1 MSDKKYQKGGEFLLA
16 AVNAEEIFTPEDF
29 TSEQRMI
36 AKTTADF
43 VRQEVWPKIDKIEV
57 QEEGVTQD
65 LMLQAAEL
73 GLLMVDI
80 PQEYGGLGLDK
91 ASSALITE
99 NMGMAGSFSVTHAA
113 HTGIATLPIVFYG
126 NKEQKEK
133 YLSGLAEGEI
143 GAYCLT
149 EPGSGSD
156 ALSAKTTAILSED
169 GKSYILNGTKQF
181 ITNAQWAKTFIV
193 FAKVDGKEF
202 TAFIVERGMP
212 GVSIAPEELKLG
224 IKGSS
229 TAALILEDAEVP
241 VENLLGEIGKGH
253 LIAFN
258 ILNIGRYKLGAGV
271 LGAAKLA
278 LEYAVKYTLERKQ
291 FKKSL
296 SEFGLIRK
304 KIAEMTSRIFVA
316 ESLVYR
322 TVGLIDNI
330 LEGVKDLPG
339 DNSQEIL
346 KGIEEYAIEC
356 SISKVY
362 ASEMV
367 DFVIDESLQIFG
379 GYGYSQEYPVE
390 RLYRDARINRIFEGT
405 SEINRLLIPGMLLR
419 RALQGDLP
427 LMRVLENLKNEVA
440 GATPKDKPAESRA
453 GELAWYREKLEG
465 ARKAVLMAAGLAV
478 EKHFKDIS
486 ERQEL
491 LALLAD
497 MIMEYYALESTL
509 MRLEKGSFSPAS
521 WQFQALLNYFPQ
533 ALERLRIWGREVI
546 GAVVTPSQLPGKI
559 VAFENFCQFTLF
571 DMITVRDLL
580 AEKIISDEGYPRN

>member
-16 AVNAEEIFTPEDF
+16 AGNADEIFTPEDF

-36 AKTTADF
+36 AKTTEDF
-43 VRQEVWPKIDKIEV
+43 VRQEVWPKIDKIEA
-57 QEEGVTQD
+57 QEEGVTLD
-65 LMLQAAEL
+65 LMSQAAEL
-73 GLLMVDI
+73 GLLMADI
-80 PQEYGGLGLDK
+80 PQEYAGMGLDK

-99 NMGMAGSFSVTHAA
+99 KMGMAGSFSVTHAA

-126 NKEQKEK
+126 NQAQKEK
-133 YLSGLAEGEI
+133 YLPGLAEGEI

-156 ALSAKTTAILSED
+156 ALAAKATATLSED
-169 GKSYILNGTKQF
+169 GTYYLLNGTKQF
-181 ITNAQWAKTFIV
+181 ITNAKWAKTFIV
-193 FAKVDGKEF
+193 FAKVAGKDF
-202 TAFIVERGMP
+202 TAFIVERDMP

-229 TAALILEDAEVP
+229 TAALILEDVSVP

-278 LEYAVKYTLERKQ
+278 LEYAVKYALERKQ

-330 LEGVKDLPG
+330 LEGVKG
-339 DNSQEIL
+339 SSGESSEQVL

-356 SISKVY
+356 SIAKVY
-362 ASEMV
+362 ASEV
-367 DFVIDESLQIFG
+367 ADYVVDESLQIFG

-419 RALQGDLP
+419 RSLQGDLP

-440 GATPKDKPAESRA
+440 DTSVGDESPESGV
-453 GELAWYREKLEG
+453 GEFAWYREKLEG

-478 EKHFKDIS
+478 EKHFKDIA

-497 MIMEYYALESTL
+497 MIMEYYAIESAL
-509 MRLEKGSFSPAS
+509 LRLKKGSFAAS
-521 WQFQALLNYFPQ
+521 DWQSQALLNYFP
-533 ALERLRIWGREVI
+533 AAMGRLRSWGREVL
-546 GAVVTPSQLPGKI
+546 GSVVSSSQLAGKL
-559 VAFENFCQFTLF
+559 VVFEKFCRLTPF
-571 DMITVRDLL
+571 DTISVRDLL
-580 AEKIISDEGYPRN
+580 AEKIISDEGYPRG

>member
-1 MSDKKYQKGGEFLLA
+1 MSDKKYQKGGEFLLVA
-16 AVNAEEIFTPEDF
+16 GDPDEIFTPEDF

-36 AKTTADF
+36 AKTTEDF

-57 QEEGVTQD
+57 QEEGVTQN
-65 LMLQAAEL
+65 LILQAAEL
-73 GLLMVDI
+73 GLLMADI

-91 ASSALITE
+91 VSSALITE
-99 NMGMAGSFSVTHAA
+99 KMGMAGSFSVTHAA

-126 NKEQKEK
+126 NKAQKDK
-133 YLSGLAEGEI
+133 YLPGLAEGEI

-156 ALSAKTTAILSED
+156 ALAAKATATLSED
-169 GKSYILNGTKQF
+169 RKYYLLNGTKQF

-193 FAKVDGKEF
+193 FAKVAGKAF
-202 TAFIVERGMP
+202 TAFIVERDLP

-229 TAALILEDAEVP
+229 TAALILEDVSVP

-258 ILNIGRYKLGAGV
+258 IFNIGRYKLGAGV

-278 LEYAVKYTLERKQ
+278 LEYAVKYALERKQ
-291 FKKSL
+291 FKKAL

-304 KIAEMTSRIFVA
+304 KIAEMTSRIFVT

-330 LEGVKDLPG
+330 LEGVKG
-339 DNSQEIL
+339 SSGEHSEQVL

-356 SISKVY
+356 SIAKVY
-362 ASEMV
+362 ASEMIDYV
-367 DFVIDESLQIFG
+367 VDESLQIFG

-419 RALQGDLP
+419 RSLQGELS
-427 LMRVLENLKNEVA
+427 LMRVLENLKNEVLDTTVEDELSDC
-440 GATPKDKPAESRA
+440 GV
-453 GELAWYREKLEG
+453 GEFVWYREKLEG

-478 EKHFKDIS
+478 EKYFKDIA

-497 MIMEYYALESTL
+497 MIMEYYALESAL
-509 MRLEKGSFSPAS
+509 LRLEKGSFTAS
-521 WQFQALLNYFPQ
+521 DWQSQAFLNYFP
-533 ALERLRIWGREVI
+533 AAMERLRSWGREVL
-546 GAVVTPSQLPGKI
+546 GSVVSSVQLAGKLAVLEKFCRLTP
-559 VAFENFCQFTLF
+559 F
-571 DMITVRDLL
+571 DTISVRDL
-580 AEKIISDEGYPRN
+580 

>member
-1 MSDKKYQKGGEFLLA
+1 MSEKQYQKGGEFLLPA
-16 AVNAEEIFTPEDF
+16 GNPDKIFTPEDF
-29 TSEQRMI
+29 TSQQRMI
-36 AKTTADF
+36 AKTTEDF

-73 GLLMVDI
+73 GLLMADI
-80 PQEYGGLGLDK
+80 PQEYAGMGLDK

-99 NMGMAGSFSVTHAA
+99 KMGMAGSFSVTHAA
-113 HTGIATLPIVFYG
+113 HTGIATLPIIFYG
-126 NKEQKEK
+126 NKAQKEK
-133 YLSGLAEGEI
+133 YLPGLAEGEI

-156 ALSAKTTAILSED
+156 ALAAKATATLSED
-169 GKSYILNGTKQF
+169 GKYYLLNGTKQF
-181 ITNAQWAKTFIV
+181 ITNAKWAKTFIV
-193 FAKVDGKEF
+193 FAKVAGKEF
-202 TAFIVERGMP
+202 TAFIVERDLP

-229 TAALILEDAEVP
+229 TAALILEDVRVP
-241 VENLLGEIGKGH
+241 VENLLDEIGKGH

-271 LGAAKLA
+271 LGSAKLA
-278 LEYAVKYTLERKQ
+278 LEYAVKYALERKQ
-291 FKKSL
+291 FNKSL

-304 KIAEMTSRIFVA
+304 KIAEMTSRIFIA

-330 LEGVKDLPG
+330 LEGVKGSSGEASRQVL
-339 DNSQEIL
+339 E
-346 KGIEEYAIEC
+346 GIEEYAIEC
-356 SISKVY
+356 SIAKVY

-367 DFVIDESLQIFG
+367 DYVVDESLQIFG

-440 GATPKDKPAESRA
+440 GTVAGDEISQSKVGES
-453 GELAWYREKLEG
+453 AWYREKLEG
-465 ARKAVLMAAGLAV
+465 ARKAVLMAAGLSV
-478 EKHFKDIS
+478 EKHFKDIA

-497 MIMEYYALESTL
+497 MISEYYALESAFL
-509 MRLEKGSFSPAS
+509 RLEKGSFATDDWRSL
-521 WQFQALLNYFPQ
+521 ALLNYFP
-533 ALERLRIWGREVI
+533 AAMERLRTWGREVI
-546 GAVVTPSQLPGKI
+546 GAVVTPGQLPGKLL
-559 VAFENFCQFTLF
+559 VFEKFCRLTPF
-571 DMITVRDLL
+571 DTISVRDLL
-580 AEKIISDEGYPRN
+580 AEKIIFDEGYPRV

>member
-1 MSDKKYQKGGEFLLA
+1 MAEKKYRKGGEFLLA
-16 AVNAEEIFTPEDF
+16 AGKDDEIFTPEDF

-36 AKTTADF
+36 AKTTEDF
-43 VRQEVWPKIDKIEV
+43 VRQEVWPKIDEIEL
-57 QEEGVTQD
+57 QKEGVSEN

-80 PQEYGGLGLDK
+80 PKEYGGMGLDK
-91 ASSALITE
+91 ASSTLIAE
-99 NMGMAGSFSVTHAA
+99 KMGMAGSFSVTLLN
-113 HTGIATLPIVFYG
+113 HTCIATLPIVFHG
-126 NKEQKEK
+126 NKEQKTK
-133 YLSGLAEGEI
+133 YLPGLAEGEI

-156 ALSAKTTAILSED
+156 ALAAKTSATLSED
-169 GKSYILNGTKQF
+169 GKFYLLNGTKQF
-181 ITNAQWAKTFIV
+181 ITSAKWAKTFIV
-193 FAKVDGKEF
+193 FAKIGGKEF
-202 TAFIVERGMP
+202 TAFIVERNMP

-229 TAALILEDAEVP
+229 TAAVILEDAKVP

-258 ILNIGRYKLGAGV
+258 VLNVGRYKLGAGS
-271 LGAAKLA
+271 LGLAKLA
-278 LEYAVKYTLERKQ
+278 LEYAVKYALERKQ

-304 KIAEMTSRIFVA
+304 KIAEMASRIFVT

-330 LEGVKDLPG
+330 LEGIEGSAEETSLQVM
-339 DNSQEIL
+339 
-346 KGIEEYAIEC
+346 KGIGEYAIEC
-356 SISKVY
+356 SIVKVY

-367 DFVIDESLQIFG
+367 DYVVDENLQIFG
-379 GYGYSQEYPVE
+379 GYGYSREYPAE

-405 SEINRLLIPGMLLR
+405 NEINRLLIPGMLLR
-419 RALQGDLP
+419 RALSGDLP

-440 GATPKDKPAESRA
+440 DTSSKDEPAESKV
-453 GELAWYREKLEG
+453 GEPAWYRKKLEG

-478 EKHFKDIS
+478 EKHFKDIG

-497 MIMEYYALESTL
+497 MTSEYYALESARL
-509 MRLEKGSFSPAS
+509 RLEKGSIGVDDWRS
-521 WQFQALLNYFPQ
+521 QALLSYFP
-533 ALERLRIWGREVI
+533 AAMERLRTWGREVI
-546 GAVVTPSQLPGKI
+546 GVVVTPGQLEKKLI
-559 VAFENFCQFTLF
+559 VFEKFCQLTPF
-571 DMITVRDLL
+571 DTISVRDRL
-580 AEKIISDEGYPRN
+580 AEKIISNKGYPRV

>member
-1 MSDKKYQKGGEFLLA
+1 MSAEKYQKGGEFLLA
-16 AVNAEEIFTPEDF
+16 AVAAGEIFTPEDF
-29 TSEQRMI
+29 NSEQRMI
-36 AKTTADF
+36 AKTTEDF

-57 QEEGVTQD
+57 QEAGVTQG

-73 GLLMVDI
+73 GLLMADI
-80 PQEYGGLGLDK
+80 PQEYGGMGLDK

-99 NMGMAGSFSVTHAA
+99 KMGMGGSFSVTHAA

-126 NKEQKEK
+126 NKAQKER
-133 YLSGLAEGEI
+133 YLPGLAEGEI

-156 ALSAKTTAILSED
+156 ALAAKATAFLSED
-169 GKSYILNGTKQF
+169 GKSYLLNGTKQF

-193 FAKVDGKEF
+193 FAKVAGKEF
-202 TAFIVERGMP
+202 TAFIVERDRP
-212 GVSIAPEELKLG
+212 GVSVAPEELKLG

-229 TAALILEDAEVP
+229 TAALILEDAKVP

-271 LGAAKLA
+271 LGSAKLA
-278 LEYAVKYTLERKQ
+278 LEYAVKYALERKQ

-304 KIAEMTSRIFVA
+304 KIAEMTSRIFVT

-330 LEGVKDLPG
+330 LEGVKGSSG
-339 DNSQEIL
+339 DNSQQVL

-356 SISKVY
+356 SIAKVY

-367 DFVIDESLQIFG
+367 DYVIDESLQIFG
-379 GYGYSQEYPVE
+379 GYGYSQEYPIE

-427 LMRVLENLKNEVA
+427 LMRVLESLKNEVA
-440 GATPKDKPAESRA
+440 GPTVKDKSPESGV
-453 GELAWYREKLEG
+453 GEFAWYREKLEG
-465 ARKAVLMAAGLAV
+465 SRKAVLMAAGLAV
-478 EKHFKDIS
+478 EKHFKDIA

-497 MIMEYYALESTL
+497 MIMEYYALESAL
-509 MRLEKGSFSPAS
+509 MRLEKSSFAPSS
-521 WQFQALLNYFPQ
+521 WQSQALLNYFP
-533 ALERLRIWGREVI
+533 AAMERLRSWGREVI
-546 GAVVTPSQLPGKI
+546 GSVVAPGQLSGKL
-559 VAFENFCQFTLF
+559 VAFENFCQLTPF
-571 DMITVRDLL
+571 DLIVVRDHL
-580 AEKIISDEGYPRN
+580 AEKIIADEGYPRV

>member
-1 MSDKKYQKGGEFLLA
+1 MPDKQYQKGGGFLLA
-16 AVNAEEIFTPEDF
+16 AGSSEEIFTPEDF

-65 LMLQAAEL
+65 LMSQAAEL
-73 GLLMVDI
+73 GLLMADI
-80 PQEYGGLGLDK
+80 PQEYGGMGLDK

-126 NKEQKEK
+126 TTAQKEK
-133 YLSGLAEGEI
+133 YLPGLADGQI

-156 ALSAKTTAILSED
+156 ALAAKATAVLSED
-169 GKSYILNGTKQF
+169 GKYYLLNGTKQF
-181 ITNAQWAKTFIV
+181 ITNAKWSKTFVV
-193 FAKVDGKEF
+193 FAKVDGKAF
-202 TAFIVERGMP
+202 TAFIVERDMS

-229 TAALILEDAEVP
+229 TAALILEDTKVP

-271 LGAAKLA
+271 LGSAKLA
-278 LEYAVKYTLERKQ
+278 LEYAVKYALERKQ

-296 SEFGLIRK
+296 TEFGLIRK
-304 KIAEMTSRIFVA
+304 KIAEMTSRIFVT

-322 TVGLIDNI
+322 TVGLIDHI
-330 LEGVKDLPG
+330 LEEVKG
-339 DNSQEIL
+339 SAGETSQQVL
-346 KGIEEYAIEC
+346 QGIEEYAIEC

-367 DFVIDESLQIFG
+367 DYVVDESLQIFG
-379 GYGYSQEYPVE
+379 GYGYSQEYPLE
-390 RLYRDARINRIFEGT
+390 RLYRDARINRLFEGT

-440 GATPKDKPAESRA
+440 NTTVGDEVPQSEV
-453 GELAWYREKLEG
+453 GEFSWYREKLEG

-478 EKHFKDIS
+478 EKHFEDIA

-497 MIMEYYALESTL
+497 MISEYFALESAL
-509 MRLEKGSFSPAS
+509 LRLEKGSIGVDDWRS
-521 WQFQALLNYFPQ
+521 QALLNYFP
-533 ALERLRIWGREVI
+533 AAMEHLRTWGRVVI
-546 GAVVTPSQLPGKI
+546 GAVVTPAQLSGKLL
-559 VAFENFCQFTLF
+559 VFEKFCRMTPF
-571 DMITVRDLL
+571 DTISIRDSL
-580 AEKIISDEGYPRN
+580 AEKIISCESYPRT

>member
-16 AVNAEEIFTPEDF
+16 AGRADEIFTPEDF
-29 TSEQRMI
+29 ASERRMI
-36 AKTTADF
+36 AKTTEDF

-73 GLLMVDI
+73 GLLMADI
-80 PQEYGGLGLDK
+80 PQEYGGMGLDK

-99 NMGMAGSFSVTHAA
+99 KMGMAGSFSITHAA
-113 HTGIATLPIVFYG
+113 HTGIATLPIVYYG
-126 NKEQKEK
+126 TSAQKEK
-133 YLSGLAEGEI
+133 YLPGLADGQI

-156 ALSAKTTAILSED
+156 ALAAKATATLNED
-169 GKSYILNGTKQF
+169 GKYYLLNGTKQF
-181 ITNAQWAKTFIV
+181 ITNAKWSKTFIV
-193 FAKVDGKEF
+193 FAQVDGKAF
-202 TAFIVERGMP
+202 TAFIVERDMP

-229 TAALILEDAEVP
+229 TAALILEDAKVP

-271 LGAAKLA
+271 LGSAKLA
-278 LEYAVKYTLERKQ
+278 LEYAVKYALERKQ

-296 SEFGLIRK
+296 TEFGLIRK
-304 KIAEMTSRIFVA
+304 KIAEMTSRIFVT

-322 TVGLIDNI
+322 TVGLIDHI
-330 LEGVKDLPG
+330 LEGVKETAG
-339 DNSQEIL
+339 ETSQQVL

-367 DFVIDESLQIFG
+367 DYVVDESLQIFG
-379 GYGYSQEYPVE
+379 GYGYSQEYPLE
-390 RLYRDARINRIFEGT
+390 RLYRDARINRLFEGT

-419 RALQGDLP
+419 RALHGDLP

-440 GATPKDKPAESRA
+440 NTIVGDEVPQSEV
-453 GELAWYREKLEG
+453 GEFSWYREKLEG

-478 EKHFKDIS
+478 EKHFKDIA

-497 MIMEYYALESTL
+497 MISEYYALESAL
-509 MRLEKGSFSPAS
+509 LRLEKGSVGVDDWRS
-521 WQFQALLNYFPQ
+521 QALLHYFP
-533 ALERLRIWGREVI
+533 AAMERLRAWGREVI
-546 GAVVTPSQLPGKI
+546 GVVVTPGQLAGKLL
-559 VAFENFCQFTLF
+559 VFEKFCRMTPF
-571 DMITVRDLL
+571 DTITVRDLL
-580 AEKIISDEGYPRN
+580 AEKIISCESYPRT